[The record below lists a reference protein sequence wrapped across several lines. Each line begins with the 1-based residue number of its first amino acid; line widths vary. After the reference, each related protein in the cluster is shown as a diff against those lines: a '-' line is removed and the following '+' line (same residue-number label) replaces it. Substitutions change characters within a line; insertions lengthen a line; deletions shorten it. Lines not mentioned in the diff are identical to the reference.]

1 MKEFYIKHNRDFKKK
16 QELYKKNYDEYFQER
31 EERKNDPKNKDQ
43 ELSDEDPP
51 ELLEDET

>member
-31 EERKNDPKNKDQ
+31 EERKNDPKNKD
-43 ELSDEDPP
+43 
-51 ELLEDET
+51 